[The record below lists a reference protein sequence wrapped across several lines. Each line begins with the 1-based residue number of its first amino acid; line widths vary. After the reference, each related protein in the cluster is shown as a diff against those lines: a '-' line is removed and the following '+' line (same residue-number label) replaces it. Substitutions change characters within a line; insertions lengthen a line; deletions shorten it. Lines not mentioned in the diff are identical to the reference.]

1 MANRTTAPKVKVIM
15 PETEYD
21 NERIE
26 AYIGIAS
33 SMVDDVAAVG
43 GVSADRLAEMERWLT
58 AHLISVTGERRAVEE
73 EIGNDTA
80 VKFADVFGPG
90 LQSTDYGQMTS
101 QLDPTGTLAAYGK
114 KKIDITAITSFQ

>member
-1 MANRTTAPKVKVIM
+1 MANRTTAPKVRVIM
-15 PETEYD
+15 PDTEYD

-26 AYIGIAS
+26 AYIEIAS

-43 GVSADRLAEMERWLT
+43 GVSADRLTEMERWLT
-58 AHLISVTGERRAVEE
+58 AHLISVTGERRVVEE

>member
-1 MANRTTAPKVKVIM
+1 MATRPTAPKVRVLM
-15 PETEYD
+15 PDTEYA

-26 AYIGIAS
+26 AYIEIAS

-43 GVSADRLAEMERWLT
+43 GVSADRLTEMERWLT
-58 AHLISVTGERRAVEE
+58 AHLISVTGERRVVEE